1 MYIVACLY
9 LFTHASSLI
18 LLVFN
23 CYCRL
28 QLFKSH
34 QPIIGRV
41 TSSADALVR
50 SQLEGPALPVA
61 HENPDGDEL
70 VVFDTLAILPQFVV
84 EVTLKK

>member
-1 MYIVACLY
+1 
-9 LFTHASSLI
+9 
-18 LLVFN
+18 
-23 CYCRL
+23 
-28 QLFKSH
+28 
-34 QPIIGRV
+34 V

-50 SQLEGPALPVA
+50 SQFEGPAQPVA